1 MSIENLKEKAKEA
14 LSHPKRTATQLAVSA
29 SVACMTSPALAL
41 AANKEATESANNAS
55 NKEMLTSIIGLVNGA
70 VGFLGAFLIVWG
82 AVNLGLAIREQS
94 GGPQIASA
102 IATIAGGAVIVAASF
117 YFSSIDTSW
126 IK

>member
-29 SVACMTSPALAL
+29 SVAYMTSPALAL
-41 AANKEATESANNAS
+41 AAKEATESANNAS
-55 NKEMLTSIIGLVNGA
+55 NKEMLTSIITLVNGA

>member
-1 MSIENLKEKAKEA
+1 MSIENIKEKAKEA
-14 LSHPKRTATQLAVSA
+14 LSHPKRTAMQLAVSA
-29 SVACMTSPALAL
+29 SAAYIASPAAAL
-41 AANKEATESANNAS
+41 AAGEDAATTTTS
-55 NKEMLTSIIGLVNGA
+55 NKAMLTNIITLVKGA
-70 VGFLGAFLIVWG
+70 VGFLGAFLVVWG

-102 IATIAGGAVIVAASF
+102 IATIAGGAVIIAAAI